1 MMNFSDLDITTQ
13 GINFSVQPTYRF
25 GSKRNLSSPHCYVS
39 NETLEELAA
48 RRNCKASLPEE
59 IFRQLENEITGVAA
73 RLSHAVGAGK
83 TLVLR
88 YKNFIVMDD

>member
-39 NETLEELAA
+39 NETLGELGT
-48 RRNCKASLPEE
+48 RRNCKGNLPEE
-59 IFRQLENEITGVAA
+59 IFRQLEREITGTAE

-83 TLVLR
+83 PLVLR
-88 YKNFIVMDD
+88 YGNFIVMDD